1 MKATTRQSKDPSRLP
16 FLILVGLGA
25 LPLAV
30 LVVVIRAMAESPP
43 PAPLL
48 DACLRLLGVGLGVVR
63 SLFPWH
69 PLTTLAVI
77 LVGASFLFALARA
90 ATSFVRSWRLYTRL
104 KPYRVGR
111 WGKLDQVLD
120 HAPALKALDLR
131 VLETLRPLAF
141 TIGFSR
147 PAVCLSTGLVDLL
160 SEGELRAVLFHERSH
175 AARRDPFRLWIAGFV
190 ADALWFLPVAR
201 SLKAAF
207 LDIVEQAAD
216 DQAVGARVPPLEL
229 AEAIVKTAQGG
240 LIPPFKPATPFQGR
254 LSLEARILR
263 LLDEGQGPGLRVS
276 KRGLYG
282 SGVILFLLI
291 GLLLGPS
298 LVVSTGQMRASGLSK
313 GGIACDLSGEE
324 AGG

>member
-1 MKATTRQSKDPSRLP
+1 MKALIRQPKDPSRLP
-16 FLILVGLGA
+16 FLAMIGLGA

-30 LVVVIRAMAESPP
+30 LVVVLEAMAKSPP

-63 SLFPWH
+63 SPFPWH

-77 LVGASFLFALARA
+77 LVSASFLFALARA
-90 ATSFVRSWRLYTRL
+90 AVSLVKSRRLYTRL
-104 KPYRVGR
+104 EPYRVGR

-120 HAPALKALDLR
+120 HAPALQAMNLR

-175 AARRDPFRLWIAGFV
+175 AARRDPLRLWIAGFV
-190 ADALWFLPVAR
+190 ADALWFLPVAQ

-207 LDIVEQAAD
+207 MDMIEQAAD
-216 DQAVGARVPPLEL
+216 DQALRAHVSALEL

-240 LIPPFKPATPFQGR
+240 LIPPLKPATLFQGR
-254 LSLEARILR
+254 LSLEARVLR
-263 LLDEGQGPGLRVS
+263 LLDEGHGPGFRVPRRS
-276 KRGLYG
+276 LYG
-282 SGVILFLLI
+282 SGAVLVLLI
-291 GLLLGPS
+291 GMLLGPS
-298 LVVSTGQMRASGLSK
+298 LVVSTGQMRAHSLSE
-313 GGIACDLSGEE
+313 GGVTCDLRVEE
-324 AGG
+324 PGG